1 MFRLIIKKNVNLYFN
16 MHFKKLPSKQKKEA
30 KNNAIDLKC
39 HKKKN

>member
-1 MFRLIIKKNVNLYFN
+1 

-39 HKKKN
+39 HKKKKLISNAIKDIDLK